1 MEKIDIIN
9 LVLLF
14 LAAIIGSCVFLFT
27 KNTKRGYLVKNVL
40 LVSIICSI
48 IFLLSYYIYLE
59 RTIQLAEYPIDSEQI
74 ELNKEINKEYDVK
87 KLRDSLLAYKTELED
102 LNKKIAEYSKLID
115 VKEKQSVIRN
125 RINTLDKQI
134 DIIDSYNEILPNME
148 YMSKSKGYKFSNET
162 SSIILYPP
170 KDFNTQYIDFALR
183 FVNDNMVEN
192 IACLYVEI
200 YQKKENSV
208 FLLWHEYYKPREG
221 YNILRI
227 KNLLKQNDAEMR
239 IGFFWK
245 NEFGKCDYPRY
256 ESIKF
261 SLKP

>member
-87 KLRDSLLAYKTELED
+87 KLRDSLVAYKTELED

-200 YQKKENSV
+200 YQKKEDSV
-208 FLLWHEYYKPREG
+208 FLLWDEYYKPREG

-261 SLKP
+261 SLK

>member
-87 KLRDSLLAYKTELED
+87 KLRDSLVAYKTELED

-261 SLKP
+261 SLK

>member
-48 IFLLSYYIYLE
+48 FFLLSYYIYLE
-59 RTIQLAEYPIDSEQI
+59 RTIQLVEYPINSEQI

-87 KLRDSLLAYKTELED
+87 KLRDSLVAYKTELED

-261 SLKP
+261 SLK

>member
-261 SLKP
+261 SLK